1 MMKNFIILGYGN
13 PDRGDDGVAY
23 YILNELIQKLAENR
37 TALEEFQETG
47 ILEINK
53 NVDIW
58 YNLQLVPEVS
68 QDLADYENAI
78 FLDAHTAEIPD
89 EILITE
95 ISPHYQNSPF
105 THHLTPASCLD
116 LADQLFGRSPKAT
129 LITIRGYQFDFS
141 RELSAKTRELAKQAL
156 RTIMEMIDHAK

>member
-1 MMKNFIILGYGN
+1 MKKYIILGYGN

-37 TALEEFQETG
+37 KALEEFQETG
-47 ILEINK
+47 IVEIN
-53 NVDIW
+53 NDVDIW

-68 QDLADYENAI
+68 QDLADYKNAI

-116 LADQLFGRSPKAT
+116 LADQLFGHSPKAT

-141 RELSAKTRELAKQAL
+141 RELSKKTTDLAKQAL
-156 RTIMEMIDHAK
+156 LTILKMINNPK